1 MEYIRVLLDTI
12 CSTVLILMIFKNL
25 FYFEIRDRKITGILL
40 VLSPVFMVIIK
51 WLFTGSIV
59 FTFVSLLTPIVVG
72 ACCTKFRFAIL
83 YGIFIQSVIGTLEA
97 IIESMIS
104 TGCDLAG
111 VSYNY
116 ELSMTIVIALVC
128 VFVMFFVLVVQGR
141 YVTKQHRF
149 SSRILI
155 CISIISGVG
164 FSIYSVCKN
173 ILYDTE
179 FYNYDAERVKLF
191 LIFFSAALLI
201 EIIVVCY
208 LYFEKTHYSIAVD
221 YAEEYFEMQKEY
233 FLKID
238 ELNNDIRRF
247 RHDNQN
253 HINILNSYAESNDF
267 PAVKKYLSEISEQ
280 LPKSKVKIRTK
291 DFIFNSL
298 IEQKY
303 GIMMNNG
310 IEFNTD
316 IQISELRKIEDF
328 PFCTIFSNAL
338 QNAIEACL
346 ACPEGKR
353 YINVKYHIND
363 SVLILSVANSV
374 STKVI
379 IKNNRI
385 KTSKKDKKNHGIG
398 LFQIKNAVEKLK
410 GHCKLT
416 CTDEE
421 FVISV
426 VLDNK

>member
-1 MEYIRVLLDTI
+1 MEYIRVLLDNI
-12 CSTVLILMIFKNL
+12 SCIWIILIILRRI
-25 FYFEIRDRKITGILL
+25 FYFEIRSVKITAAFCFLSPILILIAKYLLNDNIAFSFISFVMPIIIGSCCVRGLSGLLYSTCIEFMLSTIAGIIQTMLSIVYDLLGIVDNKEVILIITIAIVFVLFNLFVLL
-40 VLSPVFMVIIK
+40 VQDKYITRKHRFS
-51 WLFTGSIV
+51 
-59 FTFVSLLTPIVVG
+59 
-72 ACCTKFRFAIL
+72 AKF
-83 YGIFIQSVIGTLEA
+83 
-97 IIESMIS
+97 
-104 TGCDLAG
+104 
-111 VSYNY
+111 
-116 ELSMTIVIALVC
+116 LVC
-128 VFVMFFVLVVQGR
+128 VCMIALIGFV
-141 YVTKQHRF
+141 
-149 SSRILI
+149 
-155 CISIISGVG
+155 
-164 FSIYSVCKN
+164 IYNACTN
-173 ILYDTE
+173 ILYDTQ
-179 FYNYDAERVKLF
+179 FYDYDQQKIKLF
-191 LIFFSAALLI
+191 LIFFGAALLI

-253 HINILNSYAESNDF
+253 YINILNSYAESNDF